1 MKVKEFRTSN
11 NAIELNHSIMI
22 ESDRES
28 KVEKSGYI
36 PAKKRIEN
44 MMIAGQRLV
53 ASRNQLYD
61 DPSGEDEDIPLDRTR
76 NPGYDMADASQDM
89 MSVNERLK
97 ASQKAAKDAARSK
110 EKAQEE
116 PKKDKEGGE

>member
-11 NAIELNHSIMI
+11 NAIELNHSVMV
-22 ESDRES
+22 ESDKES
-28 KVEKSGYI
+28 IVEKSGYI

-44 MMIAGQRLV
+44 MMLAGQRLV

-61 DPSGEDEDIPLDRTR
+61 DPTGEDDDIPLDKTR

-89 MSVNERLK
+89 MNVTERLK
-97 ASQKAAKDAARSK
+97 ASQKAAEDAAKVK

-116 PKKDKEGGE
+116 QKKNKEGGE

>member
-22 ESDRES
+22 ESDQES
-28 KVEKSGYI
+28 IVEKSGYI

-44 MMIAGQRLV
+44 IMIAGQRLI

-61 DPSGEDEDIPLDRTR
+61 DPSGEDEDIPIDRTR

-97 ASQKAAKDAARSK
+97 ASQKAAEDAARSK
-110 EKAQEE
+110 EKAQKE
-116 PKKDKEGGE
+116 PKKEKEGGE

>member
-22 ESDRES
+22 ESDKES

-44 MMIAGQRLV
+44 MMLAGQRLV

-61 DPSGEDEDIPLDRTR
+61 DPTGMDEDIPIDRTR

-97 ASQKAAKDAARSK
+97 ASQKAAEDAARSK

-116 PKKDKEGGE
+116 PKKDTLTR

>member
-11 NAIELNHSIMI
+11 NAIELNHSVMV
-22 ESDRES
+22 ESDKES
-28 KVEKSGYI
+28 IVEKSGYI

-44 MMIAGQRLV
+44 MMLAGQRLI
-53 ASRNQLYD
+53 ASRNALYD
-61 DPSGEDEDIPLDRTR
+61 DPTGEDDDIPLDKTR

-97 ASQKAAKDAARSK
+97 ASQKAAEDAARSK
-110 EKAQEE
+110 GKAQEE
-116 PKKDKEGGE
+116 PKNDKGGGE

>member
-11 NAIELNHSIMI
+11 NAIELNHSVMV
-22 ESDRES
+22 ESDQES

-61 DPSGEDEDIPLDRTR
+61 DPTGMDEDIQIDVTR

-89 MSVNERLK
+89 MSVNDRLK
-97 ASQKAAKDAARSK
+97 ASQNAAKEAARSK
-110 EKAQEE
+110 KKAQEE
-116 PKKDKEGGE
+116 PEKEKEGGE

>member
-1 MKVKEFRTSN
+1 MKIKEFRTSN
-11 NAIELNHSIMI
+11 NAIELNHSVMV
-22 ESDRES
+22 ESDQES

-44 MMIAGQRLV
+44 MMLAGQRLV
-53 ASRNQLYD
+53 ESRNLLYD
-61 DPSGEDEDIPLDRTR
+61 DMTGMDEDIPIDVTR

-97 ASQKAAKDAARSK
+97 ASQKAAEEAARSK
-110 EKAQEE
+110 EKAQDE
-116 PKKDKEGGE
+116 PKEEKEGGE

>member
-1 MKVKEFRTSN
+1 
-11 NAIELNHSIMI
+11 
-22 ESDRES
+22 
-28 KVEKSGYI
+28 
-36 PAKKRIEN
+36 

-53 ASRNQLYD
+53 ASRNILYD
-61 DPSGEDEDIPLDRTR
+61 DPSGEDEDIPIDRTR